1 MMNFSEFISKNKIL
15 YVALFFIN
23 TIFMSLFLTLSSVN
37 NIDFY
42 DANAISI
49 SLIKE
54 DEAILFNDG
63 YYGINAGTFAKSEF
77 PNDYV
82 YFADFIGDGL
92 YICPNDDFQGIKL
105 TKECYGSTLEGSTFN
120 LDFLRFDKYFNFDL
134 PVNESLSNKA
144 HNEVSL
150 KYLNNLIKSGTGST
164 NINDISEI
172 LVYFDVGVFMNK
184 DNEDKLKTFI
194 NEYRNNSTIYF
205 KDEFNELNLSYYG
218 MLGQTISVIF
228 LFGSAVID
236 VFFIYFFYVNNKK
249 DFIGLYIIGKR
260 GFSLYK
266 DYIFSY
272 LSNIVISFGISFL
285 IFFIFRYITYI
296 PELEFFYLKI
306 NVVSLI
312 LVFVYIIFSLIVMSL
327 MPLFNRKKY
336 ISYRIKDLS

>member
-1 MMNFSEFISKNKIL
+1 MECIEFISKNKVL
-15 YVALFFIN
+15 YIALFLIN

-42 DANAISI
+42 DVNAISI

-92 YICPNDDFQGIKL
+92 YICPNDDFEGIKL

-120 LDFLRFDKYFNFDL
+120 LEFLIFDKYFNFDL
-134 PVNESLSNKA
+134 PVSESLSNKA

-205 KDEFNELNLSYYG
+205 KDEFNELNLSYYS

-260 GFSLYK
+260 GFSLY
-266 DYIFSY
+266 
-272 LSNIVISFGISFL
+272 
-285 IFFIFRYITYI
+285 
-296 PELEFFYLKI
+296 
-306 NVVSLI
+306 
-312 LVFVYIIFSLIVMSL
+312 
-327 MPLFNRKKY
+327 
-336 ISYRIKDLS
+336 